1 MTERGEQGEWKNQS
15 KRQRRPFRERERE
28 RDEMK
33 KNGRNMKVWRDDKG
47 EEGEVMDELGRKE
60 R

>member
-1 MTERGEQGEWKNQS
+1 MTEREGS
-15 KRQRRPFRERERE
+15 RESGRTKARGRGGHLEKERE

>member
-1 MTERGEQGEWKNQS
+1 
-15 KRQRRPFRERERE
+15 
-28 RDEMK
+28 MK
-33 KNGRNMKVWRDDKG
+33 KNGRNMKVWSDDKG